1 MVFIK
6 CFPIWLQIG
15 IPKQLGKIH
24 VSSKFQ
30 PFSSKNERVAIFFGI
45 YEVSGLKIP
54 RNTAKFRNYESP
66 YFSLKIVKSYQI
78 LVKVSQIWLIFISFE
93 NIICWTPT
101 FLANF
106 LLEKEKR
113 WKKRKSS
120 LNIIKLSSGQMRNG
134 PTFLEHLFD
143 IKCQIS
149 CCN

>member
-1 MVFIK
+1 MFSNLAANWYTQTTWQNTR
-6 CFPIWLQIG
+6 FL
-15 IPKQLGKIH
+15 KI
-24 VSSKFQ
+24 S
-30 PFSSKNERVAIFFGI
+30 AIFVEKWASCDFFGI

-93 NIICWTPT
+93 NTICWTPT

>member
-1 MVFIK
+1 M
-6 CFPIWLQIG
+6 
-15 IPKQLGKIH
+15 
-24 VSSKFQ
+24 
-30 PFSSKNERVAIFFGI
+30 FSNLAANWYTQTTWQNTRF
-45 YEVSGLKIP
+45 LKISANFVKKWP
-54 RNTAKFRNYESP
+54 SCEKNWILRGFVTKNTAKFGNYESP
-66 YFSLKIVKSYQI
+66 YFYLKIVKSYQI

-93 NIICWTPT
+93 NTICWTPT